1 MLNNVAQVA
10 FYAGARGQGV
20 PAGPTD
26 TCYLASEIACLK
38 QQHFEELAAAERRR
52 TESVRAFQDQLDEM
66 SKSLEEIRTQRDLTL
81 TD

>member
-1 MLNNVAQVA
+1 MKASQQAQLIHADLSAEVA
-10 FYAGARGQGV
+10 R
-20 PAGPTD
+20 
-26 TCYLASEIACLK
+26 LK
-38 QQHFEELAAAERRR
+38 QQRSEELAAAERRR

>member
-1 MLNNVAQVA
+1 MKTSQQAQLIHADLSAEVA
-10 FYAGARGQGV
+10 R
-20 PAGPTD
+20 
-26 TCYLASEIACLK
+26 LK
-38 QQHFEELAAAERRR
+38 QQRSEELAAAERRR